1 MNKFF
6 LTVLGIASLCLMFSC
21 ENGEKAVNNEK
32 TQEKTV
38 IEQDE
43 TKEAQTK
50 EPETKDTAETGPFEV
65 DSIEAGDQIKG
76 LSVLSVDHKLGQHFA
91 VQFEGEIT
99 LKGTLQQNPM
109 EYTNEFYPES
119 SPIQVEISDE
129 TYDLFQSFAIEN
141 FKDLEAQLS
150 DEQKSLLESGQVV
163 PMTITVANPAANRYF
178 GDKGRRADGTC
189 RFVKMQ

>member
-6 LTVLGIASLCLMFSC
+6 LTVLGIASLSLMFSC
-21 ENGEKAVNNEK
+21 GNGENDSSTEK
-32 TQEKTV
+32 TQEETV
-38 IEQDE
+38 IEQEE
-43 TKEAQTK
+43 TKEA
-50 EPETKDTAETGPFEV
+50 ETKDAAETGPFEA

-76 LSVLSVDHKLGQHFA
+76 LTVLSADHTVGRHFA
-91 VQFEGEIT
+91 VYFEGEIT

-163 PMTITVANPAANRYF
+163 PMTITVTNPAANLYF
-178 GDKGRRADGTC
+178 GGKGRRADGTC